1 MKLFLILGRFYCRET
16 SLGFNSVFQT
26 FFYFFFKQTCFKPVL
41 NPNRFFFYIYIGVKL
56 KLVSETHQTTS
67 GCGFGGLT
75 SVQNGDR

>member
-26 FFYFFFKQTCFKPVL
+26 FSYLLSKQTGFKPVL
-41 NPNRFFFYIYIGVKL
+41 NPNRFFFKYIGVKL
-56 KLVSETHQTTS
+56 KLVSETPQTTS

>member
-26 FFYFFFKQTCFKPVL
+26 FSYLLSKQTGFKPE
-41 NPNRFFFYIYIGVKL
+41 PFFFYIYIGVKL

>member
-1 MKLFLILGRFYCRET
+1 MKLFLILGHFYCRET

-26 FFYFFFKQTCFKPVL
+26 FSYLLSKQTGFKPVL
-41 NPNRFFFYIYIGVKL
+41 KPKRFFLYIGVKL